1 MSRIK
6 NVIFDLDGTLIDS
19 SDGVVAAV
27 NYALQKN
34 GDPLPPPAE
43 IRSFIGYSLDEMFPH
58 FSDAPPD
65 LLHSYF
71 QEKANELV
79 IGATVPLP
87 EAEETLRA
95 LYDKG
100 YRLAIATTKHRRNID
115 GILDK
120 LNWRGFFVTY
130 AGGNEVSRVKPD
142 PEIFRLTLSRLGA
155 VPEETV
161 VVGDTINDILGAQQ
175 IPLTTIA
182 VASPFE
188 KREKVMSAHPDHF
201 VESILGVVDL
211 IRTINPGLEDSK

>member
-1 MSRIK
+1 LSRVK

-27 NYALQKN
+27 NYALEKN

-58 FSDAPPD
+58 FSEAPTD
-65 LLHSYF
+65 LLHRYF
-71 QEKANELV
+71 QEKANDLV
-79 IGATVPLP
+79 VGATVALP
-87 EAEETLRA
+87 EAEETLRY
-95 LYDKG
+95 LHEHG
-100 YRLAIATTKHRRNID
+100 YRLAIATTKHRRNIE

-120 LNWRGFFVTY
+120 LNWRSFFATFS
-130 AGGNEVSRVKPD
+130 GGDEVKRVKPD

-155 VPEETV
+155 VREETV
-161 VVGDTINDILGAQQ
+161 VIGDTINDILGAKQ
-175 IPLTTIA
+175 IPMTTIA

-188 KREKVMSAHPDHF
+188 EREKVMSAHPDHF

-211 IRTINPGLEDSK
+211 ISTINPGLEDSK